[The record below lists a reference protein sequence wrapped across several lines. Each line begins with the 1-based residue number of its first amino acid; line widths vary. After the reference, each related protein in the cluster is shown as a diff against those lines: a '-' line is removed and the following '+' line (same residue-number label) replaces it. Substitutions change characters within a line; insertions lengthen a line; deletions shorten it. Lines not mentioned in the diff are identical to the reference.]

1 MRAAEPGCTGYFET
15 GRRLVGHLAERCIRL
30 LLRGK
35 RRRTALEV
43 EQIAAK
49 DDRGAGDGEDVETL
63 GEDQPRRKCGK
74 RDAKEIERH
83 DGRGICMTQRVR
95 HAEV

>member
-1 MRAAEPGCTGYFET
+1 
-15 GRRLVGHLAERCIRL
+15 LH
-30 LLRGK
+30 GK

-49 DDRGAGDGEDVETL
+49 NDRGTDDGEDVETL
-63 GEDQPRRKCGK
+63 GEDQPRRNRGE
-74 RDAKEIERH
+74 RDAKEVERH
-83 DGRGICMTQRVR
+83 DGRGVGMTQRVR